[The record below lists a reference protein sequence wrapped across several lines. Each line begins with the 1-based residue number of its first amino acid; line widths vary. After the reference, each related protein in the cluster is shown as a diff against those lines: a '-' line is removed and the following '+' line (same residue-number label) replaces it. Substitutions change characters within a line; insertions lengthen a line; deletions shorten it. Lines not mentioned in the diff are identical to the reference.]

1 MKIVL
6 NQSLILA
13 SPPSVIYQPS
23 SFSALAVDL
32 ASTVVVNMPRT
43 MEEEFFCRHDRSLER
58 DAKLLEALQK
68 EKLMIGDINDRSK
81 LTLPKE
87 MRLQMVEE

>member
-1 MKIVL
+1 QSSNMKIVL

-43 MEEEFFCRHDRSLER
+43 MEEDDALRDPSLPEVECMR
-58 DAKLLEALQK
+58 V
-68 EKLMIGDINDRSK
+68 
-81 LTLPKE
+81 
-87 MRLQMVEE
+87 RLQGNKEGANH